1 MDRWIDFLLIFY
13 PAGFRARFGLASA
26 VPDGIARRRA
36 EGRPVGAAW
45 FVARASI
52 DAIASGV
59 AERLYARRQAW
70 GNLGRGRGAPR
81 ESGRTLRSS

>member
-13 PAGFRARFGLASA
+13 PAGFRARFGVAMRQAFL
-26 VPDGIARRRA
+26 DGIARRRA
-36 EGRPVGAAW
+36 EGRPAGAAW

-59 AERLYARRQAW
+59 AERL
-70 GNLGRGRGAPR
+70 
-81 ESGRTLRSS
+81 